1 MATSIKEISAF
12 LDSENLKYE
21 PHADEDYIL
30 TGFKMP
36 NYKNA
41 EGRDQ
46 LLIVI
51 KLEEEG
57 EFLKLF
63 TPKAYQYKDGPHL
76 GVILQ
81 ACMFV
86 SWRTKMLQYEFD
98 PSDGEIRAV
107 IEFPLEDAKLTKKQF
122 MRVLMAIPELIDKY
136 DGMIRGAIEKG
147 KIESPDDPDAAFL
160 EILGD
165 LSTMTPDQVK
175 ALLEEIKRRKGG
187 EGGGSC
193 GGEGPDRL

>member
-1 MATSIKEISAF
+1 MATSIKEISGF

-21 PHADEDYIL
+21 THADEDYIL

-36 NYKNA
+36 TYKNV
-41 EGRDQ
+41 EGKDQ
-46 LLIVI
+46 LLIVV
-51 KLEEEG
+51 KLEEDR
-57 EFLKLF
+57 EFLKIF
-63 TPKAYQYKDGPHL
+63 TPKAYQYKEGPHL
-76 GVILQ
+76 GVVLQ

-122 MRVLMAIPELIDKY
+122 MRVLLAIPELLDKY
-136 DGMIRGAIEKG
+136 DPMIRGAIEKG
-147 KIESPDDPDAAFL
+147 KIDSPNDPDAAFL

-187 EGGGSC
+187 EGS
-193 GGEGPDRL
+193 GEGPARL